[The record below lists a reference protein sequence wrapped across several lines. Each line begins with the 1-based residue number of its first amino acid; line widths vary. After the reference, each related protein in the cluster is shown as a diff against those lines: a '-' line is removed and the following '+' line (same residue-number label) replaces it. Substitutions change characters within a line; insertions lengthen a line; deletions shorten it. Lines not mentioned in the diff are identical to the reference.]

1 MTAGSIGVMSIAP
14 TTATST
20 EVQSAPRRPDEAAP
34 ADAPR
39 TRAGDDRH
47 PPPPGLGRFVD
58 KTA

>member
-14 TTATST
+14 TTATPTEIKST
-20 EVQSAPRRPDEAAP
+20 PRRPDEAVP
-34 ADAPR
+34 VDAPH
-39 TRAGDDRH
+39 TKASEDRH